1 MSGDKGMYLR
11 SNFSSPALVRVV
23 GRWVSAPA
31 PASGQ
36 DVAERLG
43 QWLGVADVIA
53 LRAAHQAIA
62 APGPAHPGGARRAA
76 IDDMEQELLRVRATL
91 ERSIAARDAG
101 ATREPDTGYA
111 PYHRR
116 YLDHQRRMAMATDEL
131 RDLARRVLAAA
142 SPRLAQLAELDAVLE
157 RMLGARAQQ
166 LLSSVPL
173 LLKDRFEQLRRQ
185 QAGDTPDA
193 PPPGAWLDT
202 FAGEFQEALRAELEL
217 RLQPVA
223 GMIEALGNEVKQQQ

>member
-1 MSGDKGMYLR
+1 M
-11 SNFSSPALVRVV
+11 
-23 GRWVSAPA
+23 
-31 PASGQ
+31 
-36 DVAERLG
+36 
-43 QWLGVADVIA
+43 
-53 LRAAHQAIA
+53 
-62 APGPAHPGGARRAA
+62 
-76 IDDMEQELLRVRATL
+76 
-91 ERSIAARDAG
+91 
-101 ATREPDTGYA
+101 
-111 PYHRR
+111 
-116 YLDHQRRMAMATDEL
+116 
-131 RDLARRVLAAA
+131 
-142 SPRLAQLAELDAVLE
+142 LE

-223 GMIEALGNEVKQQQ
+223 GMIEALGNEVRQQQ

>member
-11 SNFSSPALVRVV
+11 SNFSSSALVRVL

-62 APGPAHPGGARRAA
+62 APGPAHPEARRAA
-76 IDDMEQELLRVRATL
+76 IVDMEQELLRVWATL

-185 QAGDTPDA
+185 HAGDTPGA
-193 PPPGAWLDT
+193 PPQGAWLDT
-202 FAGEFQEALRAELEL
+202 FAGEFQEVLRAELEL